1 MNSRASM
8 SAMMGFF
15 VLLIPVPWVAHDYII
30 SLLLSLTMWIALT
43 QSWVILSGFT
53 GYLSL
58 GHAVFFG
65 IGSYVGVLIWGL
77 VPLWL
82 AMLFGGAVGGLFA
95 AAIGYPALRVRGPYF
110 AMLTFGMAELVK
122 YSVTYAEAKLG
133 EFGRII
139 VSGPSVFELYFMM
152 LGLAIV
158 ATAVTYA
165 IARSRSG
172 YALRA
177 IRENEEAAETAGV
190 PVVYYKLGAFAL
202 SAIIPT
208 MIGVLIVMRS
218 TYFEPMI
225 AFDPTV
231 SFMIV
236 TMAIIGGSDDATGPF
251 VGAIFLTVLSELLLT
266 NAPQLYMIFLGFLLT
281 LFVLFAPR
289 GLTGLIT
296 DRTKAP
302 Q

>member
-1 MNSRASM
+1 MF
-8 SAMMGFF
+8 AMMGFF
-15 VLLIPVPWVAHDYII
+15 VLLIPIPWVANDYII

-77 VPLWL
+77 VPLWV
-82 AMLFGGAVGGLFA
+82 AMLFGGAVGGMFA
-95 AAIGYPALRVRGPYF
+95 ATIGYPALRVRGPYF

-152 LGLAIV
+152 LGLAVV
-158 ATAVTYA
+158 ATAVTHA
-165 IARSRSG
+165 IASSRSG

-190 PVVYYKLGAFAL
+190 PVVYYKLGAFAF
-202 SAIIPT
+202 SAIIPA

-236 TMAIIGGSDDATGPF
+236 TMAIIGGSDDAMGPF
-251 VGAIFLTVLSELLLT
+251 VGATFLTVLSEMLLT
-266 NAPQLYMIFLGFLLT
+266 NAPPQLYMIFLGFLLIV
-281 LFVLFAPR
+281 FVLFAPR
-289 GLTGLIT
+289 GLTGLIA
-296 DRTKAP
+296 DRTKAALR
-302 Q
+302 